1 MSTTH
6 LFEAVRKMSLDELGE
21 KSGFNLRIPSV
32 ETAASAESQA
42 FLLQELAKLAPK
54 HLSAA
59 DIAEVVSSLHA
70 KMTARPMVVE
80 APRSNIFAPSRT
92 AISYEELCHKISS
105 EFFGRGLLGV
115 LVGWRRGNMLS
126 VEELNPLI
134 GGSLRGHDV
143 LSSHEGHSLVFL
155 VDTDLRIGEVVANR
169 IVNKLASADVEAVSG
184 LFISFS
190 AGANRVAS
198 FEAAYKQ
205 AAQGIPTLAQ
215 GSILYRSL

>member
-1 MSTTH
+1 MTATH
-6 LFEAVRKMSLDELGE
+6 LFETIRKMSLSERGDN
-21 KSGFNLRIPSV
+21 SGFNLRIPSF
-32 ETAASAESQA
+32 ENAASGEAQA

-54 HLSAA
+54 HLSASE
-59 DIAEVVSSLHA
+59 IAEVVSLLHA
-70 KMTARPMVVE
+70 KMTTRPASVE
-80 APRSNIFAPSRT
+80 IPRSNIYAPSRT
-92 AISYEELCHKISS
+92 ALSYEELHRKISS

-115 LVGWRRGNMLS
+115 LVGWRRGQMLS

-169 IVNKLASADVEAVSG
+169 IVSKLASSDVEAVSG
-184 LFISFS
+184 LFISFN

-198 FEAAYKQ
+198 FEAAYTQ
-205 AAQGIPTLAQ
+205 AAQGIPTLAP
-215 GSILYRSL
+215 GSILYRSM